1 MMKNIF
7 IFLICSLLL
16 VCCNS
21 KIENEKPVREISLPK
36 DAFFVGNSE
45 SGNWFEIEEINNY
58 KMTFKISIY
67 SGRNGVRLST
77 KKYILACSKKN
88 QVSIENLKNEIKF
101 YDGSKIYLKNGCW
114 LK

>member
-1 MMKNIF
+1 MKNTF
-7 IFLICSLLL
+7 RFLIVSFFLISCT
-16 VCCNS
+16 S
-21 KIENEKPVREISLPK
+21 KVENEKPVREISLPK

-67 SGRNGVRLST
+67 SGRNGVRLSS

-101 YDGSKIYLKNGCW
+101 YDGKIIYLKGGCW
-114 LK
+114 LE

>member
-1 MMKNIF
+1 MKNIF
-7 IFLICSLLL
+7 IFLIFSLLL

-36 DAFFVGNSE
+36 DAFFVGNSDSE
-45 SGNWFEIEEINNY
+45 NWFIIEERNNH

-67 SGRNGVRLST
+67 SGKNGVRLV
-77 KKYILACSKKN
+77 SKKFTLECSEYDN
-88 QVSIENLKNEIKF
+88 NFIKNLESKIES